1 MESAEVFPSDQL
13 NLPGGRRSSALSRE
27 LRDLRA
33 RFAWSQQDLADRVG
47 TSQPTV
53 ARWEN
58 GGAPQLRF
66 HRELARLLGISAS
79 AISDLASQGVVR
91 PAPDE
96 ADYDTHAREFD
107 EIQRTLIESLSER
120 VRSGVPLTESDER
133 LFHRVL
139 DVAGFDRRADIDPV

>member
-1 MESAEVFPSDQL
+1 M
-13 NLPGGRRSSALSRE
+13 
-27 LRDLRA
+27 
-33 RFAWSQQDLADRVG
+33 
-47 TSQPTV
+47 
-53 ARWEN
+53 
-58 GGAPQLRF
+58 
-66 HRELARLLGISAS
+66 
-79 AISDLASQGVVR
+79 R